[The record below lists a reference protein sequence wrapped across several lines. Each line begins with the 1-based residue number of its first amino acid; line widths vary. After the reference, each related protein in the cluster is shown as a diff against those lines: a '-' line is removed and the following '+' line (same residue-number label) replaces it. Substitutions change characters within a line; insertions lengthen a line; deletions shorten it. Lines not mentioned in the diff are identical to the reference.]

1 MAHPKAEQIERVLE
15 WVKTCPFDYRIS
27 TMQTGCL
34 HLKVSIPQD
43 EVIKLQ
49 GFDDKEGEA

>member
-1 MAHPKAEQIERVLE
+1 MTQLNAEKIERVLE

-34 HLKVSIPQD
+34 HLKVGIPQD

-49 GFDDKEGEA
+49 GFEDKEGAA